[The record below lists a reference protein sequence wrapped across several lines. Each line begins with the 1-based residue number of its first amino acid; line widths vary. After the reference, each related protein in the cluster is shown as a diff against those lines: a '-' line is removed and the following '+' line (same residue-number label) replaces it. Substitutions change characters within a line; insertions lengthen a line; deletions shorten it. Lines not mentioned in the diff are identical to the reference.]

1 MLDYTK
7 ITFNELDDT
16 NDPVQIFY
24 NYDLRENE
32 IDDFLEECATVDE
45 VPENTSIQKV
55 ELCLTIYTRYDFK
68 LEACCTDANNNQYWI
83 DINEQFA
90 NADEFL
96 KFNKLKIGGKTTM
109 IKEFA
114 MSFDELKEKY
124 RVGQI
129 EEIDGEKFKVVEVLD
144 ALPVTCFPSFPRVVF
159 EEADFV
165 DELIESLEKES
176 SAGYTGEN
184 RVIIPIDYED
194 LQRKADRDRFY

>member
-1 MLDYTK
+1 
-7 ITFNELDDT
+7 
-16 NDPVQIFY
+16 
-24 NYDLRENE
+24 
-32 IDDFLEECATVDE
+32 
-45 VPENTSIQKV
+45 
-55 ELCLTIYTRYDFK
+55 
-68 LEACCTDANNNQYWI
+68 
-83 DINEQFA
+83 
-90 NADEFL
+90 
-96 KFNKLKIGGKTTM
+96 M

-165 DELIESLEKES
+165 DELIESLEKER
-176 SAGYTGEN
+176 SAGYTGED

-194 LQRKADRDRFY
+194 LQREADRDRFY